1 MIIWKDKGENRM
13 NVAVIGASKK
23 TDRYSYKAVMLLK
36 EKGHSPY
43 PVHPAIPAIE
53 DITVFASLRK
63 IPVQLD
69 VVTLY
74 LRASNQERVAE
85 EILQSRPKRVI
96 FNPGTENPPLAER
109 LRMAGIEAL
118 DACTLVLL
126 KTGQFQP

>member
-1 MIIWKDKGENRM
+1 M

-23 TDRYSYKAVMLLK
+23 PDRYSFKAVMLLK

-43 PVHPAIPAIE
+43 PVHPAIQAIE
-53 DITVFASLRK
+53 GIPVFPSLCQ

-74 LRASNQERVAE
+74 LRSSNQERVAE
-85 EILQSRPKRVI
+85 EIIQSRPKRVI

-109 LRMAGIEAL
+109 LRMVGIEAL